1 MQRTIEKL
9 AHERSE
15 KQEALRGKL
24 LKIRERAQAL
34 DRLEH
39 DIQAN
44 IAGAA
49 PGKKRW
55 FARRRPE
62 PSGGSA
68 AVRDF
73 LSVAVRET
81 KALALAAAEL
91 VETGDALADARDKEW
106 DALGSN
112 HVGMI
117 FKSMEWRVDKL
128 SASYDDA
135 RALMRTFVLLKDQ
148 LQRLTAVLEEKGLPA
163 PASVREILDP
173 IEDIRYTGFEN
184 RFRGPEPEIRKQ
196 QEKLAGHFKPGGRVL
211 DLGCGRGEFLEIL
224 KEQGIAGSGVDGN
237 GQMVEICRDKGLDV
251 RKADILEALAERLIR
266 HTTKPGDLVID
277 PCAERG
283 EILLAA
289 ARLGRRGRFGSVVF
303 EAGRFGRLRLPRQA
317 FLLLA
322 ARARPESAECR
333 DGALRPAV
341 RIRLRAEIRHA
352 PQYRQ
357 VARGNPARPADRP
370 QQCDRRGRDR
380 ADLDRLRDKRKR
392 PRGGTSH
399 ARNGFGA
406 RSRRSPNRHKP
417 DGHVVGFRSGEPD
430 RLRHARRFS
439 APAGQE
445 PHHVR
450 ACRHGPVGARGA
462 VDGLRAAMRRP
473 TRRHEDD
480 A

>member
-49 PGKKRW
+49 TGKKRW

-62 PSGGSA
+62 PSGGSG

-163 PASVREILDP
+163 PAAVREILDP

-224 KEQGIAGSGVDGN
+224 KERGIAGSGVDGN

-251 RKADILEALAERLIR
+251 RKADILEGLAER
-266 HTTKPGDLVID
+266 P
-277 PCAERG
+277 
-283 EILLAA
+283 
-289 ARLGRRGRFGSVVF
+289 
-303 EAGRFGRLRLPRQA
+303 
-317 FLLLA
+317 
-322 ARARPESAECR
+322 
-333 DGALRPAV
+333 DGALDGIFSSQVIEHLSPPYLKRMIELAYAKLAPGGVLVLETVNPTSVFALV
-341 RIRLRAEIRHA
+341 QIYFLDLTHRQPVHPQALKYLMESSGFEGVSIEETAELAAERLQPLPGAGAEASIL
-352 PQYRQ
+352 
-357 VARGNPARPADRP
+357 N
-370 QQCDRRGRDR
+370 RDI
-380 ADLDRLRDKRKR
+380 DRLNALLFAA
-392 PRGGTSH
+392 PNYAAAGT
-399 ARNGFGA
+399 
-406 RSRRSPNRHKP
+406 K
-417 DGHVVGFRSGEPD
+417 V
-430 RLRHARRFS
+430 
-439 APAGQE
+439 
-445 PHHVR
+445 
-450 ACRHGPVGARGA
+450 
-462 VDGLRAAMRRP
+462 
-473 TRRHEDD
+473 
-480 A
+480 